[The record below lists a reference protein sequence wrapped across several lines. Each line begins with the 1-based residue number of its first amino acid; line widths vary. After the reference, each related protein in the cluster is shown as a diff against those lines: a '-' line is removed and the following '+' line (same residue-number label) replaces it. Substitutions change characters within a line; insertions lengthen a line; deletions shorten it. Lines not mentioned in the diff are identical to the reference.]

1 MVYSVVVDG
10 PATLKHSQRQDRELH
25 ARIKARPW
33 RFRQEFPMRWAESTK
48 VRRASAVLGTV
59 GFRSNSAS
67 SDRPRAHSSR
77 IGPPS
82 GIYIVRTG
90 SSGAPRDR
98 QFCAPCNGQS
108 ASSSPAVR
116 ERGIFAHRS
125 AFALQSEIFCIIVH
139 RPPILSSLVFSYLSP
154 IYFA

>member
-1 MVYSVVVDG
+1 MSDFRKINERIVSSAQNQWEIILSLVVVEQFGERRKD
-10 PATLKHSQRQDRELH
+10 DRMALWRIFEGGFKAANLGGRSGGSVAPRHLDIGRGVLH
-25 ARIKARPW
+25 ARIKDRPW

-82 GIYIVRTG
+82 GVYIVQDG
-90 SSGAPRDR
+90 
-98 QFCAPCNGQS
+98 
-108 ASSSPAVR
+108 
-116 ERGIFAHRS
+116 
-125 AFALQSEIFCIIVH
+125 
-139 RPPILSSLVFSYLSP
+139 
-154 IYFA
+154 